1 MQYRGDIMPFFEHT
15 TIEFGKNAN
24 SDRWYVRISFILIYT
39 VLCSNKSEL
48 CVFRCAA
55 SVAHFFILKEIVL
68 C

>member
-1 MQYRGDIMPFFEHT
+1 MQYSGDIMPFFEHT

-48 CVFRCAA
+48 CVFRARLRLRT
-55 SVAHFFILKEIVL
+55 FLF
-68 C
+68 